1 MAMDAI
7 AQQAL
12 AALDVAVAG
21 LLPVSV
27 PVGLTRVVRIAPTQ
41 ITPTGMGG
49 YMGLQTEPQ
58 AGVYGRRVQAT
69 VRVAVQGGQDQA
81 ANDHVDLVTRTLLLQ
96 DRTDL
101 RKKGIFKLAAD
112 AMEARATQFQLLFE
126 YAFHPVAGEG
136 VIQSLDLA
144 LENNLTPY
152 KAQFVWNLA
161 TASLADEAQPLAD
174 FAVADDP
181 DTNAAPVS
189 QWSYNNAA
197 RRIEQNAAVRGGPL
211 TLAQP
216 KKAGA
221 QLLWRPNNAPL
232 ALDKFV
238 ISCEFESASQDG
250 IGLVFHRKDAQNFYF
265 FLASERN
272 RYHVFGR
279 KQAGTYSLIGTPNT
293 DAGFSLNTHHQL
305 KIISF
310 DGQLS
315 AVLDDEQT
323 LSVDTGENLFGGEVA
338 YLTHGNNRARFY
350 RARAIRL
357 I

>member
-1 MAMDAI
+1 MDSI

-12 AALDVAVAG
+12 AALDAAVTG
-21 LLPVSV
+21 MLPASV
-27 PVGLTRVVRIAPTQ
+27 PGGLTRVVRISPTQ

-49 YMGLQTEPQ
+49 YIGLQNEPQ
-58 AGVYGRRVQAT
+58 AGVFGRRVQAT
-69 VRVAVQGGQDQA
+69 VRVAVQGGQDQL

-96 DRTDL
+96 DRIDL
-101 RKKGIFKLAAD
+101 RKKGIFKLAAN
-112 AMEARATQFQLLFE
+112 AMENRAAQFQCLFE
-126 YAFHPVAGEG
+126 YEFHPGAGEG
-136 VIQSLDLA
+136 VIETLDLA

-161 TASLADEAQPLAD
+161 TLSLAGSATPLAD
-174 FAVADDP
+174 FSVSDDP
-181 DTNAAPVS
+181 DATATPVS
-189 QWSYNNAA
+189 QWAYNDATQC
-197 RRIEQNAAVRGGPL
+197 IEQNAAVRGGPL

-221 QLLWRPNNAPL
+221 QLLWRPNGAPL

-238 ISCEFESASQDG
+238 MSCEFESASQDG
-250 IGLVFHRKDAQNFYF
+250 IGLVFHRENSQNFYF

-279 KQAGTYSLIGTPNT
+279 KKAGIYILIGAANT

-315 AVLDDEQT
+315 AMLDDEQT
-323 LSVDTGENLFGGEVA
+323 LSVNAGENLFAGEMG

-350 RARAIRL
+350 RARTIRL